1 MAAADCC
8 EAAACCAAPR
18 LICSSAV
25 RICAEERLISSTA
38 LDNSSAAEATS
49 SALLPMLV
57 LFFSSSES
65 SASSWAACSLWL
77 SAWLCCTTVLVAS
90 SQAAPCSSAAAAI
103 TSDPFCASTAARLDS
118 SLARAISRQAATT
131 AIASTRI
138 VSSPLTTSLPL
149 RISSR
154 AALAELPMPSAI
166 EATSFWI
173 WPINSWMSRAD
184 FSLVSASVRTSSATT
199 AKPLPCWPARAASM
213 AAFNASRLVWSAM
226 RATAFTTSPIAA
238 AWRSSS
244 CTILTEASWRSD
256 ARPMA
261 SIDRLICPE
270 TSTITLASVSVRKMA
285 RSAFSLALK
294 ISPAP
299 WLTAFSERW
308 AALAACSAPTAICSA
323 AARNSSAAEVAS
335 AMPDDSSV
343 VAEAMRSAAICWR
356 AKVRALRFC
365 ASAARRPCRTPA
377 SASSW
382 ASGCEFTNFLAS
394 AIGDSPERLEDVGP
408 ARLAR
413 GLIEV
418 CGKPG

>member
-18 LICSSAV
+18 VICSSAV

-65 SASSWAACSLWL
+65 SASSCAACSLWL
-77 SAWLCCTTVLVAS
+77 SAWFCCTTVLVAS

-118 SLARAISRQAATT
+118 RGRGRSRGRRRPPPSRRADRLQPADHLALA
-131 AIASTRI
+131 
-138 VSSPLTTSLPL
+138 
-149 RISSR
+149 ISSR
-154 AALAELPMPSAI
+154 AALAEPDALGDDL
-166 EATSFWI
+166 TSLWI